1 MKLKTLIAILGIVSY
16 LFSGLVLAEESN
28 KKNKYNQQHM
38 SKRPHKKI
46 VAKTPPVKDATD
58 SETEEG
64 MSNEG
69 GMDDVH
75 EENLKKVR
83 SKKLSRRPHMEHST
97 DSK

>member
-28 KKNKYNQQHM
+28 KKNKYNHHHM

-46 VAKTPPVKDATD
+46 VAKTPPANDATE
-58 SETEEG
+58 SENEEG
-64 MSNEG
+64 MSNEETI
-69 GMDDVH
+69 DDVNH
-75 EENLKKVR
+75 ENLKKIR
-83 SKKLSRRPHMEHST
+83 SKKLSRRPHMQHST